1 MLQRITLA
9 VIMNKDQPWTLE
21 KWHIKASLR
30 KAGFHVTENTITMPQ
45 TPITGPDLLIQNKD
59 FFVTVTVNNLEQAN
73 VRCRIHHWS
82 TDPSERL

>member
-1 MLQRITLA
+1 MLQNMTLA
-9 VIMNKDQPWTLE
+9 VIMNKDQPWQIE

-30 KAGFHVTENTITMPQ
+30 KAGYQVREETIELPER
-45 TPITGPDLLIQNKD
+45 PITGPDLLKQNKD
-59 FFVTVTVNNLEQAN
+59 FFVKITINNLEQAE